1 LKLEGKLENNYK
13 SLENLENTKKKSLA
27 IVENKLNSNI
37 SSLKNHKKKTN
48 LIYRDFDDLKNKL
61 ERQNKIYETEI
72 INKKQENEKVKFK
85 FLIFFLKF
93 KIFSC
98 I

>member
-1 LKLEGKLENNYK
+1 LKLEGKLENNYNF
-13 SLENLENTKKKSLA
+13 LENLENTKKKSLA
-27 IVENKLNSNI
+27 IIQNKLNINI
-37 SSLKNHKKKTN
+37 RSLEDHKKKTN

-85 FLIFFLKF
+85 IINFLFNYI
-93 KIFSC
+93 
-98 I
+98 

>member
-1 LKLEGKLENNYK
+1 MKLEGKLENNYK

-27 IVENKLNSNI
+27 IIQNKLNINI
-37 SSLKNHKKKTN
+37 RSLEDHKKKTN